1 MDENND
7 IKFIELKHK
16 IIEFLL
22 NIEDQ
27 TKMNN
32 YLLQLQ
38 TILDSFE
45 KNNFN

>member
-1 MDENND
+1 MDND

-16 IIEFLL
+16 IIEFLIT
-22 NIEDQ
+22 IEDK
-27 TKMNN
+27 TKINN
-32 YLLQLQ
+32 YILQLQ